1 MSQENGTKPALNGQ
15 VKTAKVE
22 TEVVPKA
29 QRRTFSQAYKKQI
42 LGEVESS
49 HQPGQIGAILRREGL
64 YSSHLTTWR
73 RQLQQGEVSPQRGR
87 PAPRESEPEVKRL
100 RQENERLQ
108 QRLAQAEA
116 VIDIQKKVSQLIGLN
131 LNNDQP
137 DESK

>member
-1 MSQENGTKPALNGQ
+1 MSQENGTKQALNSQ
-15 VKTAKVE
+15 VKTANVE

-29 QRRTFSQAYKKQI
+29 KRRIFSQAYKKQI
-42 LGEVESS
+42 LAEVENSN
-49 HQPGQIGAILRREGL
+49 QAGQIGAILRREGL

-73 RQLQQGEVSPQRGR
+73 RQLKQGEASPRRGR
-87 PAPRESEPEVKRL
+87 PGQNESGQEVKRL

-131 LNNDQP
+131 LNNDQT

>member
-15 VKTAKVE
+15 VKTGNVE

-49 HQPGQIGAILRREGL
+49 NQPGQIGAILRREGL

-73 RQLQQGEVSPQRGR
+73 RQLEQGEVSPKRGR
-87 PAPRESEPEVKRL
+87 PAPHESEQEVKRL

>member
-15 VKTAKVE
+15 VKTANVE

-64 YSSHLTTWR
+64 
-73 RQLQQGEVSPQRGR
+73 
-87 PAPRESEPEVKRL
+87 
-100 RQENERLQ
+100 
-108 QRLAQAEA
+108 
-116 VIDIQKKVSQLIGLN
+116 
-131 LNNDQP
+131 
-137 DESK
+137 